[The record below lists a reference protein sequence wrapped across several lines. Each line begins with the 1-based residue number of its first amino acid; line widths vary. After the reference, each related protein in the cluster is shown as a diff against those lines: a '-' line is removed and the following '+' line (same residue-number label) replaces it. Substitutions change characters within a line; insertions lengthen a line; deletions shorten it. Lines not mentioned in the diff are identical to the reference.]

1 MTAQRRAGM
10 VALKYSLLS
19 AARSLSLWRGTPANA
34 IVHETSPNGQYTM
47 RLYRFLSIA
56 ALAAPALVSAQA
68 APAAT
73 PAPEVGQMAPDF
85 TAAWADASG
94 AKATPVKLSN
104 LRGKV
109 VVLAFYPKN
118 RTSGCTAELTKFRD
132 ENAKLFGKDVVVLP
146 ISADSIPSHI
156 SWASDMKFPFGLVS
170 DPSMST
176 AELYGSRMPG
186 RAMANRT
193 TFVIG
198 KDGKIAYRDMKFN
211 ALSEETYASLAAA
224 VASAR

>member
-1 MTAQRRAGM
+1 MRFSRLL
-10 VALKYSLLS
+10 AL
-19 AARSLSLWRGTPANA
+19 AA
-34 IVHETSPNGQYTM
+34 
-47 RLYRFLSIA
+47 F
-56 ALAAPALVSAQA
+56 AAPALASAQS
-68 APAAT
+68 APAAV

-85 TAAWADASG
+85 TANWADATG
-94 AKATPVKLSN
+94 AKAAPVKLSN

-109 VVLAFYPKN
+109 VVLAFYPKD

-132 ENAKLFGKDVVVLP
+132 ENTKLFGKDVVVLP

-170 DPSMST
+170 DPSLTT

-198 KDGKIAYRDMKFN
+198 RDGRIVYRDMKFN
-211 ALSEETYASLAAA
+211 ALSEETYASLASA